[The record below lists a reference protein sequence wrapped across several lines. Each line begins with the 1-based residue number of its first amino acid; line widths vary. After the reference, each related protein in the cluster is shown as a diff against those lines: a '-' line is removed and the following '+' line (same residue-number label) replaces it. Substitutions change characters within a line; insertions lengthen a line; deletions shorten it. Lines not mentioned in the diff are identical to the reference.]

1 EWAELYADPECELPA
16 IDVSFRD
23 YCLAVEAAGTDEKAR
38 AYWLARLDTLP
49 AAPELPLLAPR
60 QGEPTRFVR
69 RTHEVSGERWGRLKR

>member
-23 YCLAVEAAGTDEKAR
+23 YCLAVEAAPEDEAAR
-38 AYWLARLDTLP
+38 DYWLGRLDSLP
-49 AAPELPLLAPR
+49 PAPELPAVAR
-60 QGEPTRFVR
+60 GTAGPTRFVR